1 MNNKI
6 IVYLVFILIIG
17 FILIL
22 PNTESFTNSS
32 TKKKIFITGIRSQI
46 IGNLI
51 NDIINKNDYELYI
64 YIQPNE
70 KRLFNLNYIEGSI
83 KDNMQIK
90 ITINNIVNV
99 GPFDIIINNLH
110 NPTLGHG
117 SILNIN
123 NKYNIKNHINFIS
136 NLLPNTNT
144 NGKIINL
151 ITDLEEFNESKIIDY
166 NINYFFKQQS
176 LENYKNKIAFV
187 TIKFPELS
195 DNINQ
200 TSESIFNFI
209 LENKWDVLTGREFSA
224 HQIQNKSDGYYLELA
239 NININN
245 LSNNFN
251 EQPNIY
257 TNHLNNLKNKLAI
270 NNQINTNT
278 ISFYSNTVTFIKN
291 AIDKFVPANHHI
303 ILYNLPDHNFIP
315 VDRSLTTDTFK
326 IINKRITP
334 DYKKI
339 LEKIN
344 SLTRLIFIAGP
355 INQIQFN
362 NFLNQ
367 VPFNIPIIIDMTWD
381 NFIPKNILENNY
393 RNKGTTSCYKKS
405 VSNNVKMNSFIKSQ
419 HTVILIDTFTKIYD
433 LPDISLAYTISKP
446 EINNIIS
453 SFGNT
458 LGSFNETVIID
469 KLEDPIV
476 QLNKQKYANELE
488 KMIRLLDELKLD
500 YYIINPITIK
510 INLKKTDNENIKKAL
525 SMITPSNSYYIDIIK
540 KKNNNEIIIYL
551 DNELANAQNI
561 ELIKNIKL

>member
-6 IVYLVFILIIG
+6 IIYLVFILIIG

-46 IGNLI
+46 IGNFI
-51 NDIINKNDYELYI
+51 NEIINKNDYELYI
-64 YIQPNE
+64 HILPNE
-70 KRLFNLNYIEGSI
+70 ERLFNLNYIEGSI
-83 KDNMQIK
+83 KDNKQMK
-90 ITINNIVNV
+90 LTINNIVNL
-99 GPFDIIINNLH
+99 GPFDIIISNLH
-110 NPTLGHG
+110 NPKLISG

-123 NKYNIKNHINFIS
+123 DTYNIKNYINYIS

-144 NGKIINL
+144 HGKIINL
-151 ITDLEEFNESKIIDY
+151 ITDLEEYNESKIIDY

-195 DNINQ
+195 NNSNQ
-200 TSESIFNFI
+200 TESILNFI
-209 LENKWDVLTGREFSA
+209 LENNWDILTGREFYA
-224 HQIQNKSDGYYLELA
+224 DQIQNKSDGYYLELS

-245 LSNNFN
+245 LSDKFK
-251 EQPNIY
+251 EQTNIY
-257 TNHLNNLKNKLAI
+257 TNHYNSLKNKLAKL
-270 NNQINTNT
+270 NQINVNN
-278 ISFYSNTVTFIKN
+278 ICFYSNTITFIKN

-303 ILYNLPDHNFIP
+303 ILYNLPNYNFIP
-315 VDRSLTTDTFK
+315 NNRSLTTDTFK

-334 DYKKI
+334 DYQKI

-362 NFLNQ
+362 NFINQ
-367 VPFNIPIIIDMTWD
+367 VPYNIPIIIDMTWD

-393 RNKGTTSCYKKS
+393 RNKRTNSCYKKS
-405 VSNNVKMNSFIKSQ
+405 VSNNVKMNSFIKSP
-419 HTVILIDTFTKIYD
+419 HTIILIDTFTKIYD
-433 LPDISLAYTISKP
+433 LPDISLAYTVSKS
-446 EINNIIS
+446 EINSIIS
-453 SFGNT
+453 TFGNT
-458 LGSFNETVIID
+458 IGSFNETVIID

-476 QLNKQKYANELE
+476 QLNKQKYASELD
-488 KMIRLLDELKLD
+488 KVIRLLDQLNLD

-510 INLKKTDNENIKKAL
+510 INLEKTDSTIIKKAL
-525 SMITPSNSYYIDIIK
+525 SMITHSNSNYIDIIRQ
-540 KKNNNEIIIYL
+540 KNNNEIIIYI